1 MLTSNRTIMLKY
13 YSNKLSLCAIFLVAL
28 LAASCTKELD
38 LKPSDTIDDSKA
50 FQTVADL
57 NGGLIGAYASLDAT
71 TITNVSLTSDECT
84 LPSENSTGR
93 GVATYRWQYDGSS
106 GTITAGWESN
116 YISIDR
122 VNRVLAY
129 VDKVKTKSSEEVL
142 KSQYKGELLAL
153 RAYCHFELLR
163 NFASKYEASAM
174 GVPYMEESK
183 VSNPS
188 RLTFAET
195 INKIKSDLLA
205 AKGLIPSDFDDNTR
219 ITLNA
224 ISAIQARVALYEKNW
239 DDALK
244 YSAEAINAA
253 PLASIDDFA
262 DIWKD
267 GTDDEVIWKLKRV
280 TGDSRLGDFYYD
292 IKNIV
297 VYAPA
302 FELINTFDKA
312 NDVRY
317 SAYIK
322 FDDTRGAG
330 KSKYSVNKYLAG
342 SSGLPNLTD
351 VKLYRTGEMYLIR
364 AEAYAEKSNLSLA
377 TQDLNALRKARI
389 DGYTD
394 ATFADKPALLTALVL
409 ERYKELAFEGHRF
422 FDLRRNNLPIT
433 REPADAI
440 NALGATDL
448 SSTNKEYA
456 YPIPNAEIKANSNVK
471 QNPLY

>member
-1 MLTSNRTIMLKY
+1 
-13 YSNKLSLCAIFLVAL
+13 
-28 LAASCTKELD
+28 
-38 LKPSDTIDDSKA
+38 
-50 FQTVADL
+50 
-57 NGGLIGAYASLDAT
+57 
-71 TITNVSLTSDECT
+71 
-84 LPSENSTGR
+84 
-93 GVATYRWQYDGSS
+93 
-106 GTITAGWESN
+106 
-116 YISIDR
+116 
-122 VNRVLAY
+122 
-129 VDKVKTKSSEEVL
+129 
-142 KSQYKGELLAL
+142 
-153 RAYCHFELLR
+153 
-163 NFASKYEASAM
+163 
-174 GVPYMEESK
+174 
-183 VSNPS
+183 
-188 RLTFAET
+188 
-195 INKIKSDLLA
+195 
-205 AKGLIPSDFDDNTR
+205 
-219 ITLNA
+219 
-224 ISAIQARVALYEKNW
+224 
-239 DDALK
+239 
-244 YSAEAINAA
+244 
-253 PLASIDDFA
+253 
-262 DIWKD
+262 
-267 GTDDEVIWKLKRV
+267 
-280 TGDSRLGDFYYD
+280 
-292 IKNIV
+292 
-297 VYAPA
+297 
-302 FELINTFDKA
+302 LINTFDKA

>member
-1 MLTSNRTIMLKY
+1 MLKY

-50 FQTVADL
+50 FQTVPDL

-129 VDKVKTKSSEEVL
+129 VDKVKTKSSEERL

-224 ISAIQARVALYEKNW
+224 VSAIQARVALYEKNW

-244 YSAEAINAA
+244 YSTEAINAT

-389 DGYTD
+389 DGY
-394 ATFADKPALLTALVL
+394 AEANFADKPALLTAVVL

-440 NALGATDL
+440 NALGATNL
-448 SSTNKEYA
+448 SPTNKEYA